1 MNEPMTEPISSATLS
16 KELAQIALAMQ
27 AERTGHTPKAVT
39 VVASE
44 ETSCS
49 RCTRH

>member
-1 MNEPMTEPISSATLS
+1 MSEPLSPSALS
-16 KELAQIALAMQ
+16 EELAQIALTLQ

-44 ETSCS
+44 GRSC
-49 RCTRH
+49 